1 MALLVPLF
9 QQNNEYSARVV
20 RQMLTVLGTEGHIG
34 ANDLQVTPNS
44 PADFTVNVATG
55 KAFIT
60 GDDQQNQGNYLIVNE
75 DTVNLAVGS
84 PDASYTRVD
93 LVCATIRD
101 ANAGGAAG
109 DDAIFQVIAGT
120 PAATA
125 IAPSLPVSSIS
136 LATITVGTATA
147 SIGSAEITD
156 TRTAAEAV
164 LGGAGAVGG
173 GSDEVFYENGT
184 AVTQDYTLTTGKN
197 AMSAGPITI
206 ESGVTVTVPS
216 GLEWTIV

>member
-20 RQMLTVLGTEGHIG
+20 RQMFDVIGTEGHIG
-34 ANDLQVTPNS
+34 VNDLQVTPNS

-84 PDASYTRVD
+84 PDASFDRID

-101 ANAGGAAG
+101 PNAGGAAG
-109 DDAIFQVIAGT
+109 DDALFQVIAGT
-120 PAATA
+120 PAGSPVSPAT
-125 IAPSLPVSSIS
+125 PVSSIA
-136 LATITVGTATA
+136 LATLAIGTATA
-147 SIGSAEITD
+147 SVGSAEITD
-156 TRTAAEAV
+156 VRVASEGI

-184 AVTQDYTLTTGKN
+184 AVTADYTLTAGKN
-197 AMSAGPITI
+197 AMSAGPITV
-206 ESGVTVTVPS
+206 ESGVTVTIPS
-216 GLEWTIV
+216 GLEWTVV